1 MQISLCLWAAE
12 AMLLFSQWNLNLAH
26 VTGIQG
32 VVSSPFFFFSPLY
45 FRGENLLAFFVGGI
59 SLIKLMKGLKK

>member
-12 AMLLFSQWNLNLAH
+12 AMLLFSQWNLSLAH

-32 VVSSPFFFFSPLY
+32 VVSSPLFFFPLCIS
-45 FRGENLLAFFVGGI
+45 EEKTCLLFFVGGI
-59 SLIKLMKGLKK
+59 SLS